1 MRNNSIGKI
10 RSDLNDA
17 MSSIES
23 LGLFLKI
30 QSGAIIFLS
39 AAVAYLLLAG

>member
-10 RSDLNDA
+10 RSDLNEA
-17 MSSIES
+17 MTGIES
-23 LGLFLKI
+23 LRLLLKI
-30 QSGAIIFLS
+30 QAGTVIILS

>member
-10 RSDLNDA
+10 RRDLNSVEDKVH
-17 MSSIES
+17 SIR
-23 LGLFLKI
+23 LFLKI

>member
-10 RSDLNDA
+10 RSDLNEA
-17 MSSIES
+17 ISNIES
-23 LGLFLKI
+23 LRLFLKI

>member
-10 RSDLNDA
+10 RSDLNEA
-17 MSSIES
+17 AASIEK
-23 LGLFLKI
+23 LQLFLKI